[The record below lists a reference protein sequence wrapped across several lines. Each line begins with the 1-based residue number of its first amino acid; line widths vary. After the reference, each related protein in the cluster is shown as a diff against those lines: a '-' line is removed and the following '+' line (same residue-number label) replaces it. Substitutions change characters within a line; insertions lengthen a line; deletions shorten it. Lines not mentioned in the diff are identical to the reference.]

1 MQTLARKILLDW
13 NVSFTRISLDKHKT
27 IHLKDIGQMSKTL
40 LKFLKIDKLA
50 NIDGCHCNTCS
61 VAAIATLVECAYMS
75 LLKLS
80 LNFSFFC

>member
-40 LKFLKIDKLA
+40 STVLKFLKKDKLA

-61 VAAIATLVECAYMS
+61 VAAIATLVECANIS

-80 LNFSFFC
+80 LN